1 MIKPKETYKPTNLTE
16 SLIITVRF
24 SETDPLGIVWHGN
37 YIKYF
42 EDGREAFGKKYG
54 ISCLDIEQYG
64 YATPIIKTVC
74 EHKKMVR
81 YGEQLLIVTQY
92 MATAAA
98 KLIFQYN
105 IYNQANELVCTGES
119 IQVFTSLEDH
129 SLSFYKPD
137 FLIKWEKRLLL
148 N

>member
-54 ISCLDIEQYG
+54 ISYLDVEQYG